1 MAITMGC
8 NWNPWTFHG
17 MLPGIQDYAF
27 YLGSPMLNH
36 LKYLKI
42 NKPSLVNILGL
53 SIFKNNVSVE
63 NIPLQCFA
71 RVVQLILLKIKR
83 WSQILSQFPTN
94 KHMMAISWTSFS
106 PPDRTPPINYW
117 ILLVPSPKN
126 ALQRWRLGWSDKL
139 TGFRRDEALFALV
152 FCWINDVLF
161 ASGQY
166 HRNIE
171 LKPNS

>member
-1 MAITMGC
+1 
-8 NWNPWTFHG
+8 
-17 MLPGIQDYAF
+17 
-27 YLGSPMLNH
+27 
-36 LKYLKI
+36 
-42 NKPSLVNILGL
+42 
-53 SIFKNNVSVE
+53 
-63 NIPLQCFA
+63 LQCFA
-71 RVVQLILLKIKR
+71 RVVQMILLKIKR